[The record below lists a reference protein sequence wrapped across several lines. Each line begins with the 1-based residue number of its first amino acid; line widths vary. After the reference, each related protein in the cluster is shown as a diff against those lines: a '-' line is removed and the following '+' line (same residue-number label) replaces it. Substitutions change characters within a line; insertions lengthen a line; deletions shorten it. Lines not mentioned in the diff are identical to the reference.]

1 MKTLLETIKDHDA
14 KMEALKRVNNRLSQ
28 SLMRVMDEL
37 IDRDLTLC
45 IDNDYVTEAFQ
56 LLENRGLVDSTR
68 KENFITVQEGM
79 CDQSVQLKQVV
90 GRITG
95 KDFGP
100 GIDW

>member
-68 KENFITVQEGM
+68 KENFITVQQGM

-95 KDFGP
+95 MED
-100 GIDW
+100 

>member
-1 MKTLLETIKDHDA
+1 MKSLLETIKDHDA

-45 IDNDYVTEAFQ
+45 IDDDYMEEAFR

-68 KENFITVQEGM
+68 KENFISVRQGM

-90 GRITG
+90 ARITG
-95 KDFGP
+95 
-100 GIDW
+100 IE

>member
-14 KMEALKRVNNRLSQ
+14 KMEALKRVNNRLSE

-68 KENFITVQEGM
+68 KENFISVQEGM
-79 CDQSVQLKQVV
+79 CDQSVQLKRVV

-95 KDFGP
+95 MED
-100 GIDW
+100 